1 LKENTQKQPRESA
14 IRVEQQERLSKKETL
29 KEGGA
34 RDQKRSVLPLLQV
47 LTKYGG
53 RSPHFISKVLGV
65 DEALVVANLKELQ
78 KQGKI
83 LSSGNR
89 GVLCATSQTTEIT
102 ESQYA
107 YGNYRNLICIHELNY
122 PTS

>member
-14 IRVEQQERLSKKETL
+14 IRAEEQERLSKKVEPETR
-29 KEGGA
+29 
-34 RDQKRSVLPLLQV
+34 RDLSREILQV

-65 DEALVVANLKELQ
+65 DEVLVVANLKELQ

-83 LSSGNR
+83 LLRTPNMKWKTSG
-89 GVLCATSQTTEIT
+89 
-102 ESQYA
+102 
-107 YGNYRNLICIHELNY
+107 
-122 PTS
+122 